1 MCFSATASFTAAAV
15 IGSVGIVTLRSAAA
29 KPDHR
34 ILALAAFPMLFALQ
48 QVVEG
53 LLWLNLTSP
62 EPGALRGVL
71 VHAFQGYAEVFWPT
85 FAPLAALLIERERW
99 RRILIAICLAIG
111 VALSI
116 YLLVAMVGHP
126 YQASVGEEHIVYRNN
141 FQYPTGIQAP
151 YVVATTLSLLLCS
164 AKEVQ
169 RLARVILIGIALPYI
184 SSRHAVISMWCFFAD
199 IASFIVYPYGR
210 HRQAQGAL
218 ETNRS
223 PRISM
228 RSRDSRGNL
237 ARTGDRPYIH
247 HM

>member
-29 KPDHR
+29 HPDHR
-34 ILALAAFPMLFALQ
+34 ILALSAFPMLFALQ

-53 LLWLNLTSP
+53 LLWLDLAAP

-99 RRILIAICLAIG
+99 RRVLISICLVIG
-111 VALSI
+111 LALSV
-116 YLLVAMVGHP
+116 YLLVAMIGHP
-126 YQASVGEEHIVYRNN
+126 YQASVGEGHIVYRND
-141 FQYPTGIQAP
+141 FQYPKGIEAP

-169 RLARVILIGIALPYI
+169 RLALVILIGFAVADVSFHHAYI
-184 SSRHAVISMWCFFAD
+184 SVWCFFAAV
-199 IASFIVYPYGR
+199 ASVMVYLYVRSVPAAGV
-210 HRQAQGAL
+210 L
-218 ETNRS
+218 EA
-223 PRISM
+223 
-228 RSRDSRGNL
+228 
-237 ARTGDRPYIH
+237 AR
-247 HM
+247 

>member
-15 IGSVGIVTLRSAAA
+15 IGSVGVVTLRSAAA

-34 ILALAAFPMLFALQ
+34 ILALAAFPILFALQ

-53 LLWLNLTSP
+53 LLWLNLTAP

-99 RRILIAICLAIG
+99 RRILISICLAIG

-116 YLLVAMVGHP
+116 YLLVAMIGHP
-126 YQASVGEEHIVYRNN
+126 YQASVGDGHIVYRND
-141 FQYPTGIQAP
+141 FQYPKGIEAP
-151 YVVATTLSLLLCS
+151 YVVATTLSLLMCS

-169 RLARVILIGIALPYI
+169 RLALVILIGFAVAYVSFHHAYI
-184 SSRHAVISMWCFFAD
+184 SVWCFFAAV
-199 IASFIVYPYGR
+199 ASVMVYLYVRAVPAR
-210 HRQAQGAL
+210 AVL
-218 ETNRS
+218 EAT
-223 PRISM
+223 
-228 RSRDSRGNL
+228 
-237 ARTGDRPYIH
+237 
-247 HM
+247 

>member
-53 LLWLNLTSP
+53 LLWLNLASS

-99 RRILIAICLAIG
+99 RRILISICLAIG

-116 YLLVAMVGHP
+116 YLLVSMIGHP
-126 YQASVGEEHIVYRNN
+126 YQASVGEGHIIYRND
-141 FQYPTGIQAP
+141 FPYMKGIEAP
-151 YVVATTLSLLLCS
+151 YVVATTLSLLLSS

-169 RLARVILIGIALPYI
+169 RLALVILIGFAVAYVSFHHAYI
-184 SSRHAVISMWCFFAD
+184 SVWCFFAAV
-199 IASFIVYPYGR
+199 ASIMTYLYVRAMPAG
-210 HRQAQGAL
+210 GAL
-218 ETNRS
+218 QAVR
-223 PRISM
+223 
-228 RSRDSRGNL
+228 
-237 ARTGDRPYIH
+237 
-247 HM
+247 